1 MSEEIKFEYFL
12 DGELTKHEDINFNQ
26 DLEIR
31 VVGNIVNIT
40 TSIKEDE
47 NE

>member
-12 DGELTKHEDINFNQ
+12 DGELIKHEDINFNQ